1 MEENGYIVYKHTNK
15 INGKVYIGI
24 TRTNV
29 ELRWRSDG
37 SGYRKCPKFY
47 NAIKKYGWDN
57 FSHEILFTGLSKEEA
72 CTLEIA
78 LISKYTREGISYNIS
93 GGGEGC
99 GIVSE
104 ETKEKLRQYRG
115 EKASMFGKHPSK
127 ETIAKRL
134 KTMRERGHYD
144 NRDTSHLAIY
154 RLRKGK
160 DSPMYGRKPSEKTLE
175 SLRTP
180 VVQFTLDGKYITEFA
195 SLKDA
200 SEAVGVTP
208 AAIANSIKGKTIKAG
223 GYLWEYKS
231 NLENID
237 YSSPSFTLVK
247 RNSKVKK
254 KILRISGE
262 ESVLYSS
269 ISEAAKVNNINRDRL
284 CSYLLG
290 RSHVKPNGYDWKYVT
305 EYE

>member
-1 MEENGYIVYKHTNK
+1 MEENGYVVYKHTNK

-78 LISKYTREGISYNIS
+78 LISKHTREGISYNIS

-115 EKASMFGKHPSK
+115 ERASMFGKHPS
-127 ETIAKRL
+127 EESIRKRVQ
-134 KTMRERGHYD
+134 TRRERGNY
-144 NRDTSHLAIY
+144 NTDTSHLAIY
-154 RLRKGK
+154 RKRKGK
-160 DSPMYGRKPSEKTLE
+160 ESPMYGRKPSEKTLE
-175 SLRTP
+175 SLRTS
-180 VVQFTLDGKYITEFA
+180 VIQFTLEGKYIAEFG

-200 SEAVGVTP
+200 SEKVGVTTS
-208 AAIANSIKGKTIKAG
+208 AITNSIKGKTIKAG

-231 NLENID
+231 NLGNAN
-237 YSSPSFTLVK
+237 YSSLSFTLVK
-247 RNSKVKK
+247 RSSKVKK
-254 KILRISGE
+254 KILRIKGE
-262 ESVLYSS
+262 ESVMYSS

>member
-37 SGYRKCPKFY
+37 SGYKRCPKFY

-115 EKASMFGKHPSK
+115 ERASMFGKHFS
-127 ETIAKRL
+127 EESIRKRVQ
-134 KTMRERGHYD
+134 TRRERGNYST
-144 NRDTSHLAIY
+144 DTSHLAIY
-154 RLRKGK
+154 RKRKGK

-180 VVQFTLDGKYITEFA
+180 VVQFTLGGKYIAEFV

-200 SEAVGVTP
+200 SEEVGVTP
-208 AAIANSIKGKTIKAG
+208 SAIINSIKGKTIKAG

-237 YSSPSFTLVK
+237 YSSPSFILVK

-269 ISEAAKVNNINRDRL
+269 ISEAAKANNINRDRL